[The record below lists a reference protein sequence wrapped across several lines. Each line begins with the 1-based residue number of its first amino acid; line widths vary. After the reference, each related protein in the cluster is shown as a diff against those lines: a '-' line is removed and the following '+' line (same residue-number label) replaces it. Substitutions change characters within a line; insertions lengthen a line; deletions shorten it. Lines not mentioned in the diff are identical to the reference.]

1 MNRIL
6 LSIGVVILVLG
17 LILVVAFW
25 PLTSVRGRDLTT
37 DGYEVGDKVTI
48 YGTITRIIPLGDLEL
63 IQIDGELEIVKTDGR
78 TSMQEGDVIY
88 GELRYSQTLIRHWRI
103 EGDLKPKMHVDLIF
117 YAITGVGLAISAAG
131 AVKV

>member
-1 MNRIL
+1 MNKIL

-25 PLTSVRGRDLTT
+25 PLTAVRGRDLTT
-37 DGYEVGDKVTI
+37 EGYEVGDKVTI
-48 YGTITRIIPLGDLEL
+48 YGTITRITQLGDLEL
-63 IQIDGELEIVKTDGR
+63 IQIDGELEIVKTEGR

-88 GELRYSQTLIRHWRI
+88 GELRYSQTLVRYWRI
-103 EGDLKPKMHVDLIF
+103 EGDLKPKMHIDLIF
-117 YAITGVGLAISAAG
+117 YGITGVGVAVSAAG